1 MYSPLAYQSI
11 PMSYTHFT
19 GRSKRVSAVVIHYT
33 ASIVREARDTV
44 RYWENINPY
53 TSANYIIDVFGRI
66 TSVVPEEKRAYT
78 SSSWGKGD
86 HDIDDRA
93 ITIECSCDYIPPNL
107 NDQAKYTESEDT
119 IGACVE
125 LLADIAERW
134 AIDKWVFV
142 DDPTGN
148 SGNIHAHRWYDHQ
161 NYTPCPGDYLYSKFP
176 EIAFR
181 ANKLMESD
189 NPMTVEEKREFDELK
204 ATVDKLAEQVGQ
216 MGQLLSDHT
225 EVKYNYLDD
234 VPEWGREEIS
244 WLMSKGYLKGTE
256 AGLRLNY
263 DMLRENIINAR
274 AFEDINKSLTEI
286 NERDAKAF
294 EEINKTFE
302 EIKGVLGTIIADING
317 LKL

>member
-78 SSSWGKGD
+78 SSSWGQGD

-161 NYTPCPGDYLYSKFP
+161 NHTPCPGDYLYSKFP

-274 AFEDINKSLTEI
+274 AFEDINKTL
-286 NERDAKAF
+286 
-294 EEINKTFE
+294 E
-302 EIKGVLGTIIADING
+302 EIKGVLGTIIEDING

>member
-78 SSSWGKGD
+78 SSSWGQGD

-161 NYTPCPGDYLYSKFP
+161 NHTPCPGDYLYSKFP

-234 VPEWGREEIS
+234 VPEWGRNEIS
-244 WLMSKGYLKGTE
+244 WLISKGYLKGTE

-263 DMLRENIINAR
+263 DMLRENTINAR
-274 AFEDINKSLTEI
+274 AFEDINKTL
-286 NERDAKAF
+286 
-294 EEINKTFE
+294 E
-302 EIKGVLGTIIADING
+302 EIKGVLGTIISDINE